1 MRTTN
6 MAFSQ
11 FYALITTV
19 LLCSVVST
27 VSKSRAD
34 ELPLVNHVELQPF
47 SSATQRLIEAMRYI
61 GSPLSD
67 QDTRYLK
74 AAMMSEDGPR
84 AVEEIQ
90 RILDRQCLFGVHINP
105 EARVKV
111 MEGAVEKTLVQQ
123 GWRTFLVKVYNEA
136 GVTGQLVAESPNAA
150 PLFKRSTGRSAP
162 EHTIPPGEVRQRFNE
177 IQMYDSQTLKLSLIN
192 I

>member
-1 MRTTN
+1 MLKDYGEPLMRTTN

-11 FYALITTV
+11 FYALVTTV

-90 RILDRQCLFGVHINP
+90 RILDQYCLFGVHINP

-111 MEGAVEKTLVQQ
+111 ME
-123 GWRTFLVKVYNEA
+123 
-136 GVTGQLVAESPNAA
+136 
-150 PLFKRSTGRSAP
+150 
-162 EHTIPPGEVRQRFNE
+162 
-177 IQMYDSQTLKLSLIN
+177 LSLIH
-192 I
+192 ISEPTRPY